1 MRVQTGEILREQP
14 FIELDVSSCAPVSRN
29 IGTLPD
35 PDCSSCVQASSYMW
49 SSIMGS
55 SCTIA
60 SSTPIWCVAALLL
73 MCRRHHS
80 RTPSR
85 CDGCVPRS
93 SAALTCVAFL
103 LFCVCQPP
111 LSVQVRPL

>member
-60 SSTPIWCVAALLL
+60 SSTPIWCVPPQSATAMHERTLPIPAFHSCLPPNRHAVAL
-73 MCRRHHS
+73 S
-80 RTPSR
+80 FAGTPTMM
-85 CDGCVPRS
+85 
-93 SAALTCVAFL
+93 A
-103 LFCVCQPP
+103 P
-111 LSVQVRPL
+111 L